1 MSALSAHFRGESR
14 TLAERLVEITFSMQD
29 YWPLT
34 VRQAYYQAV
43 AALLIANNENQY
55 KRVSRVLTDLR
66 RQHFLPWHAFEDRT
80 RRTIEKRGIADLRE
94 FVREQ
99 TETLFDWRY
108 YHRCYVQNQDNY
120 IEVATEKE
128 ALTRIMEDAVWEYC
142 VRLSPVRGQVGAP
155 MVKGMAERFT
165 KARAN
170 GQRPILL
177 YLGDLDP
184 SGLAIPLSLVR
195 VMAEHHGVDVYLAR
209 VALNADQVRA
219 HRLPQDPDAAKPTD
233 PNYQKWLVFCRREYP
248 EGAPVEFDALHPR
261 LLTEITQRALGDYLD
276 LGEMS
281 IQRQIERKEREQL
294 KGMRREVLDYIGS
307 RWPDLV
313 GTSTNNADDG
323 DLTD

>member
-1 MSALSAHFRGESR
+1 MVWTADHRGPPHQAAQPAR
-14 TLAERLVEITFSMQD
+14 TTPATLAYAGQAISFICRSGTASTGASVSQARTTTRARRAGDERSIGSL
-29 YWPLT
+29 PH
-34 VRQAYYQAV
+34 
-43 AALLIANNENQY
+43 

-66 RQHFLPWHAFEDRT
+66 RQHLLPWHAFEDHT
-80 RRTIEKRGIADLRE
+80 RRTVEKRGIADLRE

-142 VRLSPVRGQVGAP
+142 VRLNPVRGQVGAP
-155 MVKGMAERFT
+155 MVKAMAERFT

-195 VMAEHHGVDVYLAR
+195 TMAEQQGTRELSGG
-209 VALNADQVRA
+209 RA
-219 HRLPQDPDAAKPTD
+219 AGYCAGTRPGGPTKAA
-233 PNYQKWLVFCRREYP
+233 
-248 EGAPVEFDALHPR
+248 AHAPR
-261 LLTEITQRALGDYLD
+261 LSLTPGRGRSVGGRQAMGASVPLGARA
-276 LGEMS
+276 
-281 IQRQIERKEREQL
+281 
-294 KGMRREVLDYIGS
+294 
-307 RWPDLV
+307 
-313 GTSTNNADDG
+313 
-323 DLTD
+323 